1 MMQAQRFAEP
11 LRSHGLK
18 VTSRRLAVA
27 GLLFDLGRALSAEQV
42 WNRLRPKL
50 GRLGLPSVY
59 RILEELTEADL
70 LTRVELDDR
79 VMRYAA
85 CRGNDSHHHHIVC
98 TGCGRVDVVDCEFPD
113 RAVSRIRRR
122 TGFRVTAHRMQVE
135 GLCPRCQR

>member
-1 MMQAQRFAEP
+1 MMQTQRFAEP

-18 VTSRRLAVA
+18 VTRRRLAVA

-42 WNRLRPKL
+42 WNRLYPEL

-59 RILEELTEADL
+59 RILEELTKADL

-79 VMRYAA
+79 IMRYAA
-85 CRGNDSHHHHIVC
+85 CCGSDSHHHHIVC
-98 TGCGRVDVVDCEFPD
+98 TGCGRVDKVDCEFPD

-122 TGFRVTAHRMQVE
+122 TGFQVTAHRMQVE
-135 GLCPRCQR
+135 GLCRDCRG